1 MQCSAVQCSAVQC
14 SAAQRSAAQRSAVH
28 CSAVQCS
35 AVQCSAQQ
43 INILSRNVWPGRL
56 LSRHYACCKHKSH
69 PLSINTFNTM
79 FNNDKRIR
87 QSLLFPINPNVNSAL
102 ARAGERMHIHT
113 HACRHTLSLIR
124 TQALTHTC
132 THTHGNIYNR
142 CTTHL
147 TRFYT

>member
-1 MQCSAVQCSAVQC
+1 MSFWNLAVVGLCNVFRAVQCSAVQ
-14 SAAQRSAAQRSAVH
+14 

-102 ARAGERMHIHT
+102 AQAGERMHIHT
-113 HACRHTLSLIR
+113 HACRHTLSH
-124 TQALTHTC
+124 THAG
-132 THTHGNIYNR
+132 THTHMH
-142 CTTHL
+142 TH
-147 TRFYT
+147 TRKHI